1 MHSGSCLTLAK
12 EILYLFLSMSMFL
25 RLLFAAALLLA
36 GLPAGV
42 WAQTVTTSGDP
53 ARDLASLEE
62 QLAAAKAS
70 QAALVRRMVDAIRAQ
85 ETASARLVD
94 LAATAR
100 QQEAALDKAA
110 ARLEKLQTDNAKA
123 MLALARKR
131 ETLSK
136 LLAGLQ
142 RLEQNPPP
150 ALVVAPDDVLGA
162 LRGAMMFGA
171 VIPDLRRDMEEL
183 RAALA
188 DVERI
193 KAALQDEKQKGADAL
208 AALETTRI
216 EMTAAVADR
225 QKAAAEIAS
234 ALAGER
240 ARAEA
245 LTAETAT
252 LKDLVAALERD
263 RLEAA
268 RKQQQEAEAR
278 ARAEAERLARE
289 EAARLAAEDARQKAL
304 ARPSIA
310 FAKALGQLDYPVQG
324 KIWRGF
330 GADNGLDGK
339 TSGIFLTAQA
349 KAQVLSPVDGT
360 IAFAGPFHSYDQ
372 LVIINPGDGYL
383 VLLAGMHEITAGQG
397 QTVRA
402 GEPVGI
408 MGEKPAGMLLAAD
421 LTTAASPVLYVEFR
435 KRNEP
440 VDPTPWWRG
449 GGKEAMR

>member
-12 EILYLFLSMSMFL
+12 ETLYLFLSMSMFL

-85 ETASARLVD
+85 ETASAKLVD

-100 QQEAALDKAA
+100 QQETALDKAA
-110 ARLEKLQTDNAKA
+110 ARLEKLQTDNARA

-193 KAALQDEKQKGADAL
+193 KAALQDEKQKSADAL
-208 AALETTRI
+208 AALATTRD
-216 EMTAAVADR
+216 EMTAAVAER
-225 QKAAAEIAS
+225 QKAAAVIAS

-263 RLEAA
+263 RL
-268 RKQQQEAEAR
+268 
-278 ARAEAERLARE
+278 